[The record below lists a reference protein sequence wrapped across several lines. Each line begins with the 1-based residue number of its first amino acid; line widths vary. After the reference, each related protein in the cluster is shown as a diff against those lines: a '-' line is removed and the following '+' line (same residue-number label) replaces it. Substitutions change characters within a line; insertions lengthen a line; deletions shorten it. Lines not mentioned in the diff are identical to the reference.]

1 MLQVYIGSD
10 TMLDSDIILDSDY
23 LLRGS
28 KMLIAADT
36 INIEDSI
43 DERSTLSMS
52 IIDERNQLSF
62 QKGQPV
68 DVYDGEELIFSGVIE
83 TAVKYKNTVDMVHDV
98 SCIDWHYLADKR
110 IMAKAYENEPAGDII
125 KDIITTYLAD
135 EGVTEGTIQDGPII
149 TEAVFNYVPITDAI
163 NSITEKAGFIW
174 YIDYDKKLYFMERG
188 TTTAPFPVTNK
199 DMLKGSIQLVNGNPQ
214 YRNKQYIKG
223 GRDIT
228 DPQTQYFKGDGVNR
242 TFVVGYPIAKVPIIT
257 LNGVSQ
263 TVGIRGVDTGKQW
276 YWAKGDNTITQS
288 NNGIPISTSDTLKVT
303 YQGEFDIVVVSVN
316 LEEIESRKSIEESG
330 TGIVEDVF
338 DDMSVTTRTAAFELA
353 DAKIKKFAK
362 VSNQL
367 KFTTDKPGL
376 KPGQLLSVNLPDYGI
391 NTDMLINKVTIST
404 ECKGQII
411 WYDIEAVEGPQYESW
426 TKMFHSMATR
436 GQAFVVR
443 ENISEEQV
451 LVTLEQFFKTWEQA
465 ETPNIFYEIYPGA
478 NTLPGVLPMFDPADR
493 VKSIALVS
501 DTDEL
506 VKKPITKQI
515 NLGTEILSTVFV
527 NSYEGN
533 GSIKK
538 VRWYG
543 GYFGNIIVD
552 EQVFEKTKTELEAI
566 QIDKIDI
573 KGW

>member
-1 MLQVYIGSD
+1 MLTVYIGND
-10 TMLDSDIILDSDY
+10 IMLDSDIILDSDY

-28 KMLIAADT
+28 KMLTAADT

-52 IIDERNQLSF
+52 IIDERNRLSF

-83 TAVKYKNTVDMVHDV
+83 TAVKNKNTVDMVHDIQ
-98 SCIDWHYLADKR
+98 CIDWHYLADKR
-110 IMAKAYENEPAGDII
+110 IMAKAYENELAGDII
-125 KDIITTYLAD
+125 KDIISTYLAD
-135 EGVTEGTIQDGPII
+135 EGVTEGTIQDGALV

-163 NSITEKAGFIW
+163 NAIAEKAGFLW
-174 YIDYDKKLYFMERG
+174 YIDYDKRLYFMERG
-188 TTTAPFPVTNK
+188 TTAAPFPVTNK
-199 DMLKGSIQLVNGNPQ
+199 DMLKGSIQLMNGNPQ

-228 DPQTQYFKGDGVNR
+228 DPQTQSFKGDGVNQ
-242 TFVVGYPIAKVPIIT
+242 TFVVGYPIAKVPTVT
-257 LNGVSQ
+257 LNDVPQ
-263 TVGIRGVDTGKQW
+263 TVGIRGLEENKQW

-316 LEEIESRKSIEESG
+316 LEEIEGRKSIEESG

-353 DAKIKKFAK
+353 DSKIRKFAK
-362 VSNQL
+362 ISNQL
-367 KFTTDKPGL
+367 RFTTDKPGL
-376 KPGQLLSVNLPDYGI
+376 QPGQLLHVELPDYGL
-391 NTDMLINKVTIST
+391 NTDMLIDKVTIST

-411 WYDIEAVEGPQYESW
+411 WYDIEAVEGPQNESW
-426 TKMFHSMATR
+426 TKMFRSMATR

-443 ENISEEQV
+443 ENISDEQV
-451 LVTLEQFFKTWEQA
+451 LVTLEQFFKEWEEI
-465 ETPNIFYEIYPGA
+465 ETPNIFYEVYPSA
-478 NTLPGVLPMFDPADR
+478 TTMPGILPMFDPSDR
-493 VKSIALVS
+493 VKAMALMSSGV
-501 DTDEL
+501 EL
-506 VKKPITKQI
+506 MNKPITKQETSA
-515 NLGTEILSTVFV
+515 GEIKSTVLV

-533 GSIKK
+533 GDITH

-543 GYFGNIIVD
+543 GHFGNIVVD

-566 QIDKIDI
+566 QIDKTDT